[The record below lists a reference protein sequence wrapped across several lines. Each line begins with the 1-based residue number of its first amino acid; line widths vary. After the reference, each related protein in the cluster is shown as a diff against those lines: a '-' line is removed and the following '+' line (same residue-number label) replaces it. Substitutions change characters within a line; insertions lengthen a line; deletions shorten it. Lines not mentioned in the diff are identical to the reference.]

1 MKRIISSIT
10 LSAFM
15 FSTVANAKI
24 VSDLPTPF
32 ASTLPIE
39 LRLTQQEIAVEV
51 PNNGAAASIAIG
63 GVLGALVGAA
73 INKASV
79 ANAEKRV
86 AEIRN
91 QMIDY
96 DFSKQFETEFREK
109 AALPLLGPKYDIQV
123 SKTTMFA
130 DITDKTAKPG
140 KDILV
145 IQPSYSLSN
154 KFDEVNV
161 RMSVMLVDR
170 EAKANGK
177 IKVRY
182 NHMRNYAYTVLL
194 QPGVRQ
200 SANAG
205 AEAVEQMGKDQ
216 LVAMIDNGIEGV
228 IEVFNIS
235 LSAEGKAKLAKG
247 GKHAQYMVG
256 EKKVRGMLFAK
267 NADGRDVFFQKG
279 FNNFFVIGK
288 AEPFSPVAQKTA
300 EAAVQAD
307 AGLATQA
314 AAVQVAPETGTQAA
328 PATVTQPAP
337 PAGTQAVPET
347 SVENK

>member
-1 MKRIISSIT
+1 MKRLISTIT
-10 LSAFM
+10 LSAFL
-15 FSTVANAKI
+15 FSTAANAKI

-51 PNNGAAASIAIG
+51 PNNGAAASLAIG
-63 GVLGALVGAA
+63 GIVGVLVGAA

-96 DFSKQFETEFREK
+96 DFSKQFEAEFREK
-109 AALPLLGPKYDIQV
+109 AALQLLGPKNDITV
-123 SKTTMFA
+123 SRTTMWA
-130 DITDKTAKPG
+130 DMTDKTAKAG

-170 EAKANGK
+170 EVKSNGK
-177 IKVRY
+177 IKLRY
-182 NHMRNYAYTVLL
+182 RHMRNYAYTVVL
-194 QPGVRQ
+194 QPGVKQ

-216 LVAMIDNGIEGV
+216 LVAMINNGIGGV
-228 IEVFNIS
+228 VEVFNIS

-247 GKHAQYMVG
+247 GKTTNYMVG

-288 AEPFSPVAQKTA
+288 AESFDPAAQKVA
-300 EAAVQAD
+300 ETAVQANAD
-307 AGLATQA
+307 VATQA
-314 AAVQVAPETGTQAA
+314 AAAQAAPEAATQAA
-328 PATVTQPAP
+328 S
-337 PAGTQAVPET
+337 ET
-347 SVENK
+347 SVEGK

>member
-1 MKRIISSIT
+1 MKRIISTIT
-10 LSAFM
+10 LTAFL
-15 FSTVANAKI
+15 FSTVANAKT

-51 PNNGAAASIAIG
+51 PNNGAVASIAIG
-63 GVLGALVGAA
+63 GILGALVGAA

-109 AALPLLGPKYDIQV
+109 AALQLLGPKYDLTV

-130 DITDKTAKPG
+130 DITDKSAKAG

-145 IQPSYSLSN
+145 VQPSYTLSN

-170 EAKANGK
+170 EAKPNGK
-177 IKVRY
+177 IKLRN
-182 NHMRNYAYTVLL
+182 NHVRNYTYTVLL
-194 QPGVRQ
+194 QPGVKQ

-216 LVAMIDNGIEGV
+216 LVAMINNGIEGV

-247 GKHAQYMVG
+247 GKSNQYMVG
-256 EKKVRGMLFAK
+256 EKQVRGMLFAK

-279 FNNFFVIGK
+279 INNFFVIGK
-288 AEPFSPVAQKTA
+288 AESFVQAAQKTA
-300 EAAVQAD
+300 EATVQDDAVVVAQGD
-307 AGLATQA
+307 
-314 AAVQVAPETGTQAA
+314 AVQVAPEAGTQAA
-328 PATVTQPAP
+328 P
-337 PAGTQAVPET
+337 ET
-347 SVENK
+347 SVEDK